1 MKVIDI
7 LNKKANG
14 TLKDEFK
21 FCYKDEVF
29 TYDKNEDKIFKADS
43 FRELGEIYIVEACL
57 NDEILLFQ
65 EEVKETEKIDT
76 EENKEIE
83 EFNGVSC
90 NIEIDGVTVPTE
102 HIINDYIIDKINEL
116 VRTVNKLIKER
127 EEK

>member
-57 NDEILLFQ
+57 NDEVLLFQ
-65 EEVKETEKIDT
+65 EEVKETEKRK
-76 EENKEIE
+76 ENKEIE
-83 EFNGVSC
+83 EL
-90 NIEIDGVTVPTE
+90 
-102 HIINDYIIDKINEL
+102 NDNCYNNEFMADDEKDYYHNNTRKKLNEL